1 MLHVDGYAGFER
13 LTANGDIVLA
23 ACRAHTRRKS
33 YEIVEATGS
42 TIAQINPF
50 GLVIDSP
57 SVGALS
63 ELRRSICACDN
74 AGGRHPQFGR
84 KKLMANS
91 LIPGSPLHLRLAR
104 FLLGLLS
111 AVLLVAL
118 ALVLLPL
125 ITHYFKHANSYWW
138 IETVETFDAR
148 MIRWIKSVVP
158 TNFKGHELARWFLV
172 GGILVGRI
180 WVDNLRRKVSIAIY
194 RRAMQR
200 DFEALKS
207 AAPAGADERVL
218 APVKEKMKAMDA
230 RSAKSRAELLKVMAE
245 AKRQLESMG
254 RDLAF
259 LSIDVVDSTKMK
271 LGEDKTFIEHDFHEY
286 KNLVDGKLRSNG
298 SLKAAW
304 TPDGVMA
311 CFPTIDAALK
321 AAKEVISGLDAFNAK
336 VKMIKSNFTVRCGV
350 NAGHVY
356 YDEQTPMEEM
366 SDRVIDIAG
375 HMQKYALPGTIACAK
390 QIIEPVQQ
398 RGGFNDA
405 GKVVDGYEV
414 YQWTPAACLEDE
426 RAAS

>member
-1 MLHVDGYAGFER
+1 
-13 LTANGDIVLA
+13 
-23 ACRAHTRRKS
+23 
-33 YEIVEATGS
+33 
-42 TIAQINPF
+42 
-50 GLVIDSP
+50 
-57 SVGALS
+57 
-63 ELRRSICACDN
+63 
-74 AGGRHPQFGR
+74 
-84 KKLMANS
+84 MANS
-91 LIPGSPLHLRLAR
+91 RNAESPLPLRLAR
-104 FLLGLLS
+104 FFLGLLN
-111 AVLLVAL
+111 ALLLVAL

-125 ITHYFKHANSYWW
+125 VMHYFKHANSYWW
-138 IETVETFDAR
+138 IEQVEIFDAR
-148 MIRWIKSVVP
+148 MIRWVKSVIP
-158 TNFKGHELARWFLV
+158 TNFKGHELARWFIV
-172 GGILVGRI
+172 AGILAARI
-180 WVDNLRRKVSIAIY
+180 WIDTLRRKVSTAIY
-194 RRAMQR
+194 RSALQR

-218 APVKEKMKAMDA
+218 APVKEKMKTMDA
-230 RSAKSRAELLKVMAE
+230 RNAKSRAELLKVMAE

-259 LSIDVVDSTKMK
+259 LAIDVVDSTKMK
-271 LGEDKTFIEHDFHEY
+271 LGEDKTFIEHDFYEY

-321 AAKEVISGLDAFNAK
+321 AAKEVISGLDAFNAN
-336 VKMIKSNFTVRCGV
+336 VKMIKSDFRVRCGV

-398 RGGFNDA
+398 RGGFSDA

-414 YQWTPAACLEDE
+414 YQWTPADCLQED

>member
-1 MLHVDGYAGFER
+1 MAPSR
-13 LTANGDIVLA
+13 
-23 ACRAHTRRKS
+23 
-33 YEIVEATGS
+33 
-42 TIAQINPF
+42 NP
-50 GLVIDSP
+50 GPPL
-57 SVGALS
+57 L
-63 ELRRSICACDN
+63 LRVA
-74 AGGRHPQFGR
+74 
-84 KKLMANS
+84 K
-91 LIPGSPLHLRLAR
+91 

-111 AVLLVAL
+111 VLLLIAL
-118 ALVLLPL
+118 AAILLPL
-125 ITHYFKHANSYWW
+125 VTPYFKHAGSYRW
-138 IETVETFDAR
+138 IEYVEAFDAR
-148 MIRWIKSVVP
+148 LIRWIKSVVP
-158 TNFKGHELARWFLV
+158 TNFKGYELARWFIV
-172 GGILVGRI
+172 GGILVARI
-180 WVDNLRRKVSIAIY
+180 WVDNLRRKISTAIY
-194 RRAMQR
+194 RTALQR
-200 DFEALKS
+200 DFEALQS

-218 APVKEKMKAMDA
+218 APVKEKMKSMDA

-271 LGEDKTFIEHDFHEY
+271 LGEDKTFIEHDFREY
-286 KNLVDGKLRSNG
+286 KDLVDGKLRSNG

-311 CFPTIDAALK
+311 CFPTTDAALK
-321 AAKEVISGLDAFNAK
+321 AAKDVISGLDAFNAK
-336 VKMIKSNFTVRCGV
+336 VKMIRSNFTVRCGI

-398 RGGFNDA
+398 RGGFSDA

-414 YQWTPAACLEDE
+414 YQWTQADCLQNEP
-426 RAAS
+426 STS

>member
-1 MLHVDGYAGFER
+1 MVNSR
-13 LTANGDIVLA
+13 IP
-23 ACRAHTRRKS
+23 
-33 YEIVEATGS
+33 EA
-42 TIAQINPF
+42 
-50 GLVIDSP
+50 
-57 SVGALS
+57 
-63 ELRRSICACDN
+63 
-74 AGGRHPQFGR
+74 
-84 KKLMANS
+84 
-91 LIPGSPLHLRLAR
+91 PLHLKLTK
-104 FLLGLLS
+104 FLLGLLN
-111 AVLLVAL
+111 AILLIAL
-118 ALVLLPL
+118 VIVLLPL
-125 ITHYFKHANSYWW
+125 VTHYFKNASSYWW
-138 IETVETFDAR
+138 IEQIDAFDSR
-148 MIRWIKSVVP
+148 MIRWVKSLVP
-158 TNFKGHELARWFLV
+158 TNFRGHELARWFIV
-172 GGILVGRI
+172 GGILFGRI
-180 WVDNLRRKVSIAIY
+180 WVENLRRKVSTAIY

-200 DFEALKS
+200 DFEALQS

-218 APVKEKMKAMDA
+218 APVKEKMKTMDA
-230 RSAKSRAELLKVMAE
+230 RNAKSRAELLKVMAE

-321 AAKEVISGLDAFNAK
+321 AAKDVIGSLDAFNAH
-336 VKMIKSNFTVRCGV
+336 VKMIKSNFVVRCGV

-398 RGGFNDA
+398 RGGFSDA

-414 YQWTPAACLEDE
+414 YQWDSASQLLED